1 MQNLPTRPKGKCAM
15 TLIINN
21 QEVQQLLTM
30 EDTIAALEQGYLQLA
45 AGEAVCR
52 PRIDIR
58 IPTSDPA
65 RNYQWGTMEGGSTA
79 GYFAIRMKSDIIYE
93 TEYKGVVTQEK
104 YCVRPGL
111 YCGLILLTSIENGE
125 LLAFINDGHL
135 QHMRVG
141 ADGGIGVKYLA
152 NKDAEVVGILGSG
165 GMARTHMEAFALVRK
180 IEKLQV
186 FSPTREN
193 RERFGREMAT
203 KYNIEVKVCNRPEEV
218 YKDAHILAALT
229 DSAVEV
235 TDGALLEKGT
245 HIVVVGGSGKPDAE
259 SLRRVDVYLRFGDT
273 PAPVGRP
280 ELATDAEH
288 IGYEARPQHVKYGDG
303 RRGRRKHGNSLPDR
317 RITLADLVSGKVEGR
332 TSPDQI
338 TYSERG
344 NLQGAQFHAVAGKV
358 YELAKRAGLGR
369 EIPTDWFLQDIRD

>member
-1 MQNLPTRPKGKCAM
+1 M
-15 TLIINN
+15 TMIINN
-21 QEVQQLLTM
+21 QEVEKVLTM
-30 EDTIAALEQGYLQLA
+30 ADTIAALEKSYLQLA

-93 TEYKGVVTQEK
+93 TEYNGAVTQEK
-104 YCVRPGL
+104 YCMRPGL

-125 LLAFINDGHL
+125 LLAFINDGYL

-152 NKDAEVVGILGSG
+152 NQDAEVVGILGSG
-165 GMARTHMEAFALVRK
+165 GMARTHMPAFMHVRK

-193 RERFGREMAT
+193 RERFGREMAA
-203 KYNIEVKVCNRPEEV
+203 KYNIEVKVCDRPEDV
-218 YKDAHILAALT
+218 YKGAHILAALT

-235 TDGALLEKGT
+235 TDGTLLEKGT
-245 HIVVVGGSGKPDAE
+245 HIVTVGGSGKPDPE
-259 SLRRVDVYLRFGDT
+259 SLKRVDVYSAVRRYAG
-273 PAPVGRP
+273 ACGSSR
-280 ELATDAEH
+280 
-288 IGYEARPQHVKYGDG
+288 ARHRCRA
-303 RRGRRKHGNSLPDR
+303 RRL
-317 RITLADLVSGKVEGR
+317 
-332 TSPDQI
+332 
-338 TYSERG
+338 
-344 NLQGAQFHAVAGKV
+344 
-358 YELAKRAGLGR
+358 
-369 EIPTDWFLQDIRD
+369 

>member
-1 MQNLPTRPKGKCAM
+1 M
-15 TLIINN
+15 TLIIDNH
-21 QEVQQLLTM
+21 EVQQLLTM
-30 EDTIAALEQGYLQLA
+30 EDTIAALEKGYLQLA
-45 AGEAVCR
+45 AQEAVCR

-65 RNYQWGTMEGGSTA
+65 RNYQWGTMEGGSTS

-93 TEYKGVVTQEK
+93 SEYKGVVTQEK

-111 YCGLILLTSIENGE
+111 YCGLILLTSTENAE
-125 LLAFINDGHL
+125 LLAFIKDGYL

-152 NKDAEVVGILGSG
+152 NKDAEVVGMLGAG
-165 GMARTHMEAFALVRK
+165 GMARTHMEAFTRVRK

-193 RERFGREMAT
+193 RERFGREMAA
-203 KYNIEVKVCNRPEEV
+203 KYNIEVKVCNRPEDV
-218 YKDAHILAALT
+218 YKGAHILAAVT

-235 TDGALLEKGT
+235 TDGSLLEKGT
-245 HIVVVGGSGKPDAE
+245 HIVVVGGSGKADDE
-259 SLRRVDVYLRFGDT
+259 SLKRVDVYLRFGDT
-273 PAPVGRP
+273 PAPVGHP

-288 IGYEARPQHVKYGDG
+288 IGYEARPQQAKHGDG
-303 RRGRRKHGNSLPDR
+303 RRDRRKHGNSLPDR
-317 RITLADLVSGKVEGR
+317 RITLADLVSGKVKGR

-369 EIPTDWFLQDIRD
+369 EIPTEWFLQDIRD

>member
-1 MQNLPTRPKGKCAM
+1 M
-15 TLIINN
+15 TMIINN
-21 QEVQQLLTM
+21 QEVEKVLTM
-30 EDTIAALEQGYLQLA
+30 ADTIAALEKSYLQLA

-93 TEYKGVVTQEK
+93 TEYNGAVTQEK
-104 YCVRPGL
+104 YCMRPGL

-125 LLAFINDGHL
+125 LLAFIKDGYL

-141 ADGGIGVKYLA
+141 ADGGIGVTYLA

-165 GMARTHMEAFALVRK
+165 GMARTHMAAFMHVRK

-193 RERFGREMAT
+193 RERFGREMAA
-203 KYNIEVKVCNRPEEV
+203 KYNIEVKVCNRPEDV
-218 YKDAHILAALT
+218 YKGAHILAALT

-235 TDGALLEKGT
+235 TDGTLLEKGT
-245 HIVVVGGSGKPDAE
+245 HIVTVGGSGKPDPE
-259 SLRRVDVYLRFGDT
+259 SLKRVDVYLRFGDT
-273 PAPVGRP
+273 PAPVGHP

-288 IGYEARPQHVKYGDG
+288 VGYEARPQQNKFGDG
-303 RRGRRKHGNSLPDR
+303 RQSRRKHGNSLPDR
-317 RITLADLVSGKVEGR
+317 RVTLADLVSGRVKGR

-344 NLQGAQFHAVAGKV
+344 NLQGTQFHAVAGKV
-358 YELAKRAGLGR
+358 YELAKQAGLGR
-369 EIPTDWFLQDIRD
+369 EIPTGWFLQDIRD

>member
-1 MQNLPTRPKGKCAM
+1 M
-15 TLIINN
+15 TMVINN
-21 QEVQQLLTM
+21 QEVEKVLTM
-30 EDTIAALEQGYLQLA
+30 ADTIAALEKSYLQLA

-58 IPTSDPA
+58 IPTTDPA

-93 TEYKGVVTQEK
+93 TEYNGAVTQEK
-104 YCVRPGL
+104 YCMRPGL

-125 LLAFINDGHL
+125 LLAFINDGYM

-152 NKDAEVVGILGSG
+152 NQDAEVVGILGSG
-165 GMARTHMEAFALVRK
+165 GMARTHMAAFMHVRK

-193 RERFGREMAT
+193 RERFGREMAA
-203 KYNIEVKVCNRPEEV
+203 KYNIEVKVCNRPEDV
-218 YKDAHILAALT
+218 YKGAHILAALT

-235 TDGALLEKGT
+235 TDGTLLEKGT
-245 HIVVVGGSGKPDAE
+245 HIVTVGGSGKPDPE
-259 SLRRVDVYLRFGDT
+259 SLKRVDVYLRFGDT
-273 PAPVGRP
+273 PAPVGHP

-288 IGYEARPQHVKYGDG
+288 VGYEARPQQNKFGDG
-303 RRGRRKHGNSLPDR
+303 RQSRRKHGNSLPDR
-317 RITLADLVSGKVEGR
+317 RVTLADLVSGRVKGR

-344 NLQGAQFHAVAGKV
+344 NLQGTQFHAVAGKV
-358 YELAKRAGLGR
+358 YELAKQAGLGR
-369 EIPTDWFLQDIRD
+369 EIPTEWFLQDIRD

>member
-1 MQNLPTRPKGKCAM
+1 M

-93 TEYKGVVTQEK
+93 TEYQGVVTQEK

-111 YCGLILLTSIENGE
+111 YCGLILLTSVENGE

-152 NKDAEVVGILGSG
+152 NKEAEVVGILGSG
-165 GMARTHMEAFALVRK
+165 GMARTHMEAFMRVRP

-193 RERFGREMAT
+193 REGFGREMAE
-203 KYNIEVKVCNRPEEV
+203 KYNIEVKVCNRPEDV
-218 YKDAHILAALT
+218 YKGAHILAALT

-259 SLRRVDVYLRFGDT
+259 SLKRVDVYLRFGDT
-273 PAPVGRP
+273 PAPVGHP

-288 IGYEARPQHVKYGDG
+288 VGYEARPQEAKYGDG
-303 RRGRRKHGNSLPDR
+303 RGGRRTHGNSLPDR
-317 RITLADLVSGKVEGR
+317 RVTLADLASGKVKGR

-358 YELAKRAGLGR
+358 YELAKGAGLGR
-369 EIPTDWFLQDIRD
+369 EIPTKWFLQDIRD

>member
-1 MQNLPTRPKGKCAM
+1 M

-21 QEVQQLLTM
+21 QEVEKVLTM
-30 EDTIAALEQGYLQLA
+30 EDTIGALEKSYLQLA

-93 TEYKGVVTQEK
+93 TEYNGAVTQEK
-104 YCVRPGL
+104 YCMRPGL

-125 LLAFINDGHL
+125 LLAFINDGYL

-165 GMARTHMEAFALVRK
+165 GMARTHMAAFMHVRK

-193 RERFGREMAT
+193 RERFGREMAA
-203 KYNIEVKVCNRPEEV
+203 KYNIEVKVCNRPEDV
-218 YKDAHILAALT
+218 YKGAHILAALT

-235 TDGALLEKGT
+235 TDGTLLEKGT
-245 HIVVVGGSGKPDAE
+245 HIVTVGGSGKPDPE
-259 SLRRVDVYLRFGDT
+259 SLKRVDVYLRFGDT
-273 PAPVGRP
+273 PAPVGHP

-288 IGYEARPQHVKYGDG
+288 VGYEARPQQNKFGDG
-303 RRGRRKHGNSLPDR
+303 RQSRRKHGNSLPDR
-317 RITLADLVSGKVEGR
+317 RVTLADLVSGRVKGR

-344 NLQGAQFHAVAGKV
+344 NLQGTQFHAVAGKV
-358 YELAKRAGLGR
+358 YELAKQAGLGR
-369 EIPTDWFLQDIRD
+369 EIPTGWFLQDIRD